1 MECTVASQEH
11 VGEIYLFETT
21 VWWSIWVEDAV
32 EIGTRVS
39 ASALKR
45 PVRGVTARQHKKVY
59 ENRSVTKFDR
69 FDFLPSNTLFFF
81 AQVYMFKTI
90 ISSSLESIIISAHIF
105 VGYRPKYYTSSVTC
119 GTVSRATRHQNR
131 PIHHQN
137 RIV

>member
-21 VWWSIWVEDAV
+21 VWWSIWVDDEV

-59 ENRSVTKFDR
+59 ENRSVTKFDQHVTSYFHLVLFVKFKLR
-69 FDFLPSNTLFFF
+69 VIIFILTCFLPGKGLGW
-81 AQVYMFKTI
+81 V
-90 ISSSLESIIISAHIF
+90 
-105 VGYRPKYYTSSVTC
+105 V
-119 GTVSRATRHQNR
+119 
-131 PIHHQN
+131 
-137 RIV
+137 